1 MIKGNGRLVLPAGL
15 LLALFM
21 LIGCSVS
28 SPRLPETEKIGYFK
42 AGENALLARGEE
54 YTYSFSG
61 ASTRS
66 LYDRW
71 LTLKRDYGDAVRGM
85 TVNFEANGDKVDA
98 QYNTF
103 IRVDRLK
110 PGQKEVLQHDYSAQS
125 TANPQELV
133 VTFQASGYSG
143 LSRNYIM
150 DDGYVKLD
158 PPITV
163 SINDKTRGINPL
175 LIPLIIPAFPFI
187 MAYGCAKG
195 PCV

>member
-1 MIKGNGRLVLPAGL
+1 MIKGNGRLALPAGL

-28 SPRLPETEKIGYFK
+28 SPRLPKTEKIGYFK
-42 AGENALLARGEE
+42 AGENVLLARGEE

-85 TVNFEANGDKVDA
+85 TVNFEANGDKVNA

>member
-1 MIKGNGRLVLPAGL
+1 MIKGNGRLALPAGL

-42 AGENALLARGEE
+42 AGENVLLARGEE

-85 TVNFEANGDKVDA
+85 TVNFEANGDKVNA

-125 TANPQELV
+125 TANAQELV

>member
-1 MIKGNGRLVLPAGL
+1 MIKGNGRLALPAGL

-42 AGENALLARGEE
+42 AGENVLLARGEE

-71 LTLKRDYGDAVRGM
+71 LTLKHDYGDAVRGM
-85 TVNFEANGDKVDA
+85 TVNFEANGDKVNA

>member
-1 MIKGNGRLVLPAGL
+1 MLKGTGRLALPAGVL
-15 LLALFM
+15 FALVM
-21 LIGCSVS
+21 LIGCTVS
-28 SPRLPETEKIGYFK
+28 SPRLPETEKIVYFK
-42 AGENALLARGEE
+42 AGDSVLLARGEK

-71 LTLKRDYGDAVRGM
+71 LVLKRDYGDAVRGM
-85 TVNFEANGDKVDA
+85 TVNFEANDDKVNA

-103 IRVDRLK
+103 IHIDRLK
-110 PGQKEVLQHDYSAQS
+110 PGQKEMLQRDYNAQP
-125 TANPQELV
+125 TADPQEWV

-175 LIPLIIPAFPFI
+175 WIPLIIPAFPFI

>member
-1 MIKGNGRLVLPAGL
+1 MIKGNGRLALPAGL

-42 AGENALLARGEE
+42 AGENVLLARGEE

-85 TVNFEANGDKVDA
+85 TVNFEANGDKVNA

-150 DDGYVKLD
+150 DNGYVKLD

>member
-1 MIKGNGRLVLPAGL
+1 MLKGTGRLALPAGVL
-15 LLALFM
+15 FALVM
-21 LIGCSVS
+21 LIGCTVS
-28 SPRLPETEKIGYFK
+28 SPRLPKTEKIVYFK
-42 AGENALLARGEE
+42 AGNDFLLARGDE

-61 ASTRS
+61 AGTRN

-71 LTLKRDYGDAVRGM
+71 LALKRDYGDAVGGM
-85 TVNFEANGDKVDA
+85 TVNFEANDDKVNA

-110 PGQKEVLQHDYSAQS
+110 PGQRETLQRDYGAQP
-125 TANPQELV
+125 TANSQELV

-163 SINDKTRGINPL
+163 TINDKTRGVNPL
-175 LIPLIIPAFPFI
+175 WIPLMIPAFPFI
-187 MAYGCAKG
+187 MAYGCATG
-195 PCV
+195 RCI